1 MGHEKEKDNDCK
13 ISRFCLP
20 PKYIYIVPILIA
32 VFVLEEKMIFFC
44 IGAAENILQEYI
56 RDYNA

>member
-1 MGHEKEKDNDCK
+1 MGHEKEKDCK

-20 PKYIYIVPILIA
+20 PKYIVLILIA

>member
-1 MGHEKEKDNDCK
+1 MGHEKDKDNDCK

-20 PKYIYIVPILIA
+20 PKYIVPIHT
-32 VFVLEEKMIFFC
+32 VFVLEEKMIFFFC

>member
-1 MGHEKEKDNDCK
+1 MRKRKTMTAKFQDFVSHL
-13 ISRFCLP
+13 S
-20 PKYIYIVPILIA
+20 IYIVPILIA